1 MIPKKEIFALA
12 RSTGIRS
19 ENMERD
25 YVISWLLKG
34 ITEAKGFAGR
44 YAFKGG
50 TALRK
55 LYFPDYRYSQDLDF
69 TITRALSESELQT
82 ALGHAALAV
91 ERTSGIISRV
101 ADVTTVREVP
111 GEEAYRARIEYQG
124 PLGRLGGT
132 QPRITIDA
140 TLYERVVLPLE
151 ERALIHPYSDADVCQ
166 ARITA
171 YPLEEMLAEKMR
183 ALLRRRYARD
193 VYDLWFLFKHHAN
206 EMDMKAARHALEE
219 KSRYKGYAYS
229 GADDFLSPAHRADLE
244 RTWTA
249 SLIYQTHVLPPY
261 RSVEKELREWLAGFL
276 SG

>member
-1 MIPKKEIFALA
+1 VIPKKEIFALA

-25 YVISWLLKG
+25 YVLSWLLKG

-69 TITRALSESELQT
+69 TITRSLSESDLQT
-82 ALGHAALAV
+82 GLEEAAHAV
-91 ERTSGIISRV
+91 ERMSGIISRV

-132 QPRITIDA
+132 QPRITMDV
-140 TLYERVVLPLE
+140 TLYEQIVLPLE
-151 ERALIHPYSDADVCQ
+151 VRSLHHPYSDLETCQ
-166 ARITA
+166 AQITV
-171 YPLEEMLAEKMR
+171 YPLEEMLAGKMR
-183 ALLRRRYARD
+183 ALLRRRYVRD
-193 VYDLWFLFKHHAN
+193 VYDLWFLFRYHVN
-206 EMDMKAARHALEE
+206 EMDLKAARRALEA
-219 KSRYKGYAYS
+219 KSRFKGYSYS
-229 GADDFLSPAHRADLE
+229 GVDDFLSPAHRSDLE

-249 SLIYQTHVLPPY
+249 SLAYQTHVLPPY
-261 RSVEKELREWLAGFL
+261 RTAEKELRDWLADFL
-276 SG
+276 SF